1 MEVNKV
7 LSDQKLSDDEKTFK
21 IRLYDYLRQF
31 AVSINQAANLQ
42 LWQFVA
48 VTSAYSSGDNDHV
61 ILVSPAGAMA
71 VTLPAASS
79 MRNKKITVKR
89 ANNTTHIIT
98 VSSTS
103 GLIDTAASVTLTTAY
118 QYRTFFSDGAAYW
131 EMN

>member
-1 MEVNKV
+1 MNKV
-7 LSDQKLSDDEKTFK
+7 LSDPKLSDDEKTFK

-42 LWQFVA
+42 LWQFVS

-61 ILVSPAGAMA
+61 ILVAPSGAMA
-71 VTLPAASS
+71 VVLPTVSS

-89 ANNTTHIIT
+89 TNNTTHIIT
-98 VSSTS
+98 ISGTT